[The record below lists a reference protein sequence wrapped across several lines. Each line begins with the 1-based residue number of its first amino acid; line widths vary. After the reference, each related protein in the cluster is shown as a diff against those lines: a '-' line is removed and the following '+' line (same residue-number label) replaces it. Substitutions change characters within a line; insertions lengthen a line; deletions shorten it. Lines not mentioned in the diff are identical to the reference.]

1 MPVPQVSNSTVRN
14 MADDE
19 RAAMLALYQKHNPNK
34 AGEVDALLAKYKG
47 KEVAMWSA
55 LACKYGADAIDEA
68 KVTAAAAGKATEIAD
83 AIETTAVAANKG
95 IGNGSED
102 VDTDEATEAAAAALR
117 PAAKAL
123 FEKFAAACSA
133 APDLDKHAFGELVR
147 QLCVEGIDTGHNF
160 AVPSSKD
167 LDAAFALADEDLSGT
182 VDFKEFQHL
191 WALVGA
197 GHVNGLAGGFGIAP
211 ANQRATATTFKAALG
226 AKRAEANRVKVHV
239 ELGENAPEAEAIA
252 HRAMHE
258 REFMS
263 SQLTKAHEDYNHRD
277 HHTVAK
283 DMGHLAQATEASKH
297 AHDKHT
303 ADNTSEAEM
312 IAYQQVHGR
321 EETSKALSKA
331 HAEWDKRD
339 HAGTKTDTLGHF
351 ATATAASKHHHDQ
364 AHDADHEPEGE
375 HIAYMRTHERELMS
389 QQLALEKAAWEQ
401 REHATVADKLGHF
414 ATGTEASMHHHDK
427 HTSDNTAEAE
437 MIQYQR
443 VHARAEMSKALAQD
457 HAAWQKRSATMRAQ
471 AVARF
476 KALDADGNGSLDLS
490 EVLAGAA
497 LLNLTDAQARSWF
510 HELDVDGS
518 GDVDVNEFLARSARH
533 TEAQVTTCWL
543 FC

>member
-1 MPVPQVSNSTVRN
+1 
-14 MADDE
+14 
-19 RAAMLALYQKHNPNK
+19 
-34 AGEVDALLAKYKG
+34 
-47 KEVAMWSA
+47 
-55 LACKYGADAIDEA
+55 
-68 KVTAAAAGKATEIAD
+68 
-83 AIETTAVAANKG
+83 
-95 IGNGSED
+95 
-102 VDTDEATEAAAAALR
+102 
-117 PAAKAL
+117 
-123 FEKFAAACSA
+123 
-133 APDLDKHAFGELVR
+133 
-147 QLCVEGIDTGHNF
+147 
-160 AVPSSKD
+160 
-167 LDAAFALADEDLSGT
+167 
-182 VDFKEFQHL
+182 
-191 WALVGA
+191 
-197 GHVNGLAGGFGIAP
+197 
-211 ANQRATATTFKAALG
+211 
-226 AKRAEANRVKVHV
+226 
-239 ELGENAPEAEAIA
+239 
-252 HRAMHE
+252 
-258 REFMS
+258 
-263 SQLTKAHEDYNHRD
+263 
-277 HHTVAK
+277 
-283 DMGHLAQATEASKH
+283 MGHLAQATEASKH